1 MTMNLT
7 LITSIVLTAALAT
20 AGTYYVTTRVQP
32 TAENP
37 VETAAVQQPP
47 QTVTQPVTVAANKE
61 ANKPVEVIVKT
72 QIIQKQSKH
81 RRTNYIAEGIA
92 ARNKPQP
99 HLEVFHQ

>member
-20 AGTYYVTTRVQP
+20 VGTYYVTTRVQP
-32 TAENP
+32 TAENT
-37 VETAAVQQPP
+37 VETAAVQQQP
-47 QTVTQPVTVAANKE
+47 QTATQPVTVAVNKE
-61 ANKPVEVIVKT
+61 TNKPVEVIVRT
-72 QIIQKQSKH
+72 QVIQKESKH

>member
-7 LITSIVLTAALAT
+7 LITSIVLTAALAS
-20 AGTYYVTTRVQP
+20 AGTYYVTTSVQP
-32 TAENP
+32 TNSNP
-37 VETAAVQQPP
+37 VEATAVQQP
-47 QTVTQPVTVAANKE
+47 QTAKPPITVAANKE
-61 ANKPVEVIVKT
+61 TNKPVEVIVRT
-72 QIIQKQSKH
+72 QVIQKESKH